1 MGLSAAIAGGIMM
14 TMISIMLLMAIPAI
28 VNANVSMNHAYSER
42 VQLDTEYL
50 RTSIS
55 ISSLQ
60 ASPADDT
67 VTITV
72 TNDGSGK
79 LWNYQKFS
87 LFITYD
93 AQVSPSQ
100 EERRTE
106 ELVYQGITQSVDAGK
121 WGIDG
126 FVDDGVDP
134 RIVNPDE
141 SFTIVCRLGYNITAA
156 AGDLSAVISTDNG
169 VTATRSVVI
178 S

>member
-14 TMISIMLLMAIPAI
+14 TMISIVLLMAIPTM
-28 VNANVSMNHAYSER
+28 VNANVSTNRAYSER
-42 VQLDTEYL
+42 AQLDTEYL

-60 ASPADDT
+60 ASPAVDT

-72 TNDGSGK
+72 VNDGSNK
-79 LWNYQKFS
+79 LWNYDKFS

-93 AQVSPSQ
+93 AQVAPLQ
-100 EERRTE
+100 EQRLTE
-106 ELVYQGITQSVDAGK
+106 ELVYQGITHSVDAGR
-121 WGIDG
+121 WGIDE

-141 SFTIVCRLGYNITAA
+141 SFIIICKLGYNTTAT
-156 AGDLSAVISTDNG
+156 GDLSAVISTDNG
-169 VTATRSVVI
+169 VTVTRSVVI